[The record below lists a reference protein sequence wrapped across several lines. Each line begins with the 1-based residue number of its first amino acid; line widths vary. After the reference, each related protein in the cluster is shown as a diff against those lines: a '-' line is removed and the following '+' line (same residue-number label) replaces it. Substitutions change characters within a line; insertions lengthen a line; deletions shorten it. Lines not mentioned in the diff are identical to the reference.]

1 MSGDLRPPVST
12 GRRLLRFNS
21 VGAIGAVIQFSAL
34 WFFVSALK
42 INYLV
47 ATCLAVETAIL
58 HNFVWHVNWT
68 WGDRKSRSTAL
79 QLVGRL
85 IRFHLGNGLVSL
97 ISNLLLMRLLVGTLH
112 LPVVPANLL
121 SVLATAAANYLIG
134 EFFVFR

>member
-1 MSGDLRPPVST
+1 MSGDLRSPVST

-34 WFFVSALK
+34 WFLVSLLK
-42 INYLV
+42 MNYLV
-47 ATCLAVETAIL
+47 ATLLAVETAIL

-68 WGDRKSRSTAL
+68 WGDRKERNSAVNL
-79 QLVGRL
+79 AGRL
-85 IRFHLGNGLVSL
+85 LRFHLGNGLVSL

-134 EFFVFR
+134 EFLVFR